1 MVYVMYMSYICMVY
15 VMNMSCICMEYVM
28 YIVFEYV
35 MDMHGIHLLYPRI
48 HDYTWIFIVYHRYIN
63 LKKGTEQTHL
73 YYSWYIPH
81 ICIRSTYGFNIHGI
95 YHTYTMYIQV
105 YTTCIHHDIA

>member
-1 MVYVMYMSYICMVY
+1 MYMSCICMVY

-48 HDYTWIFIVYHRYIN
+48 YDYTWYMY
-63 LKKGTEQTHL
+63 
-73 YYSWYIPH
+73 
-81 ICIRSTYGFNIHGI
+81 GI
-95 YHTYTMYIQV
+95 YHV
-105 YTTCIHHDIA
+105 YQSHM